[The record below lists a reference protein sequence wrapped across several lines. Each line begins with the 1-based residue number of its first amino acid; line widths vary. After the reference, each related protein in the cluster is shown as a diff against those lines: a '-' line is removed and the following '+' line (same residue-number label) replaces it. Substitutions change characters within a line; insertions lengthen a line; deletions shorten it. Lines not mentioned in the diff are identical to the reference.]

1 MKSLSFSTW
10 NIQGL
15 NSSVFGLKSRHSDFM
30 KDLEDI
36 DVVILQETW
45 CRGDVFTGCPS
56 GYREIILPSVKLT
69 SVTQG
74 RDSGGMIIWIKSELA
89 IELVKRD
96 QYHLYQY
103 HLSLFSYVPYIYP
116 PSSLRISKRK
126 PSKTLNKKS
135 AISRPREMCCLWAI

>member
-36 DVVILQETW
+36 DVIILQETW

-96 QYHLYQY
+96 QYHLWLKNTKRNNISISACFPMC
-103 HLSLFSYVPYIYP
+103 HIYTP
-116 PSSLRISKRK
+116 PRVSVF
-126 PSKTLNKKS
+126 
-135 AISRPREMCCLWAI
+135 PRGNLPKH

>member
-36 DVVILQETW
+36 DVIILQETW
-45 CRGDVFTGCPS
+45 CRGDVVTGCPS

-96 QYHLYQY
+96 QYHLWLKTQKGIISASQPVF
-103 HLSLFSYVPYIYP
+103 LCAIYIP
-116 PSSLRISKRK
+116 P
-126 PSKTLNKKS
+126 
-135 AISRPREMCCLWAI
+135 PRVSVFPRGNLPKH